1 MEFIDEMFEYGVEE
15 TDLYLLVNNY
25 INEMFHF
32 RTTFNNRL
40 GSGCV
45 RDMIKRI
52 HYKKDKEYNDFERY
66 YNLDND
72 YDKTEYISYELVM
85 YCMIKKGF
93 RYKSITINNKTYY
106 KFNVGVKRSIMD
118 YVYS

>member
-1 MEFIDEMFEYGVEE
+1 MEFINEMFECGIEE
-15 TDLYLLVNNY
+15 TNLYLLLNNY
-25 INEMFHF
+25 IDEMFHF

-40 GSGCV
+40 GSNCV

-52 HYKKDKEYNDFERY
+52 HCKKIKEHNDFERY
-66 YNLDND
+66 YNINND
-72 YDKTEYISYELVM
+72 YNKSEYISYELVI